1 MRLQI
6 AMTDPKCPQCG
17 CDYTYQNG
25 ALWSCP
31 ECSHEWNPEAASPA
45 ATETTP
51 ASGEVKDAHGNVLQS
66 GDAVIVIKDLKVKGS
81 SSVVKG
87 GTKVKNIRITDGAD
101 GHNIACR
108 IDGIG
113 AMNLK
118 SEFVKKA

>member
-1 MRLQI
+1 MDD
-6 AMTDPKCPQCG
+6 AMNCPKCNSEHAYEDRG
-17 CDYTYQNG
+17 
-25 ALWSCP
+25 LWVCP
-31 ECSHEWNPEAASPA
+31 ECGHEWSATAGAAETAPE
-45 ATETTP
+45 
-51 ASGEVKDAHGNVLQS
+51 SGVRDAHGNPLAD

-87 GTKVKNIRITDGAD
+87 GTKVRNIRLTDGAD
-101 GHNIACR
+101 GHNIACK